1 MTRADADDARSN
13 LRSPVVNL
21 EIRSVGDLLQLV
33 QQDIEPVAHRVGPGG
48 DHHVSSGQ
56 VRPLDARE
64 AERDPLSGDGSFH
77 ALVVHLHGADTYIK
91 ASWLDP

>member
-1 MTRADADDARSN
+1 M
-13 LRSPVVNL
+13 VNL
-21 EIRSVGDLLQLV
+21 ELRSVEDRLQLV
-33 QQDIEPVAHRVGPGG
+33 QQNIEPVADGVGPGSY
-48 DHHVSSGQ
+48 HHVSSGQ

-64 AERDPLSGDGSFH
+64 AQRDPLAGDGSFH